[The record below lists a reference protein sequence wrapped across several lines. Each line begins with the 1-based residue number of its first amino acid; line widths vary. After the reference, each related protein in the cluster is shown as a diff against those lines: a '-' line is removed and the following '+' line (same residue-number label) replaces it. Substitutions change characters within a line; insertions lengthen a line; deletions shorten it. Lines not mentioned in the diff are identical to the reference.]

1 MEINMENLFNPF
13 FTTKDPGKGT
23 GLGLFIVY
31 LEVEKLA
38 GKILVESK
46 VGKGTKFTVIIP
58 DGEEEVNGGNV

>member
-1 MEINMENLFNPF
+1 MENLFNPF